1 MPYGLTGAPTTFQ
14 AIMNH
19 ILAPLLRKSVV
30 VFNDNI
36 LIYSKSYEKHLQHVQ
51 QVFELLQQHQFKV
64 MLSKC
69 SFAQQQLKYLGHIIS
84 AERVATDPG
93 KITDVKKWPVPTSVK
108 ELRSFLGLG
117 GYYRRIVRNFGI
129 LSKPLTDLL
138 RKGQIF
144 AWTTVIDQSF
154 QAVKQALT
162 SAPVLAL
169 PDFNKQFVMKT
180 DASDKGIGAVLQQ
193 EGHP

>member
-1 MPYGLTGAPTTFQ
+1 M
-14 AIMNH
+14 
-19 ILAPLLRKSVV
+19 
-30 VFNDNI
+30 
-36 LIYSKSYEKHLQHVQ
+36 
-51 QVFELLQQHQFKV
+51 
-64 MLSKC
+64 
-69 SFAQQQLKYLGHIIS
+69 
-84 AERVATDPG
+84 
-93 KITDVKKWPVPTSVK
+93 K